1 MYITKDFLTDQN
13 FVINAGNIPSIQAGT
28 YSTRPD
34 NPKTG
39 SIFLDTKYR
48 IFYRYNGSK
57 WEALITNVN
66 IGALGLSDPSALS
79 TASTTS
85 TTSTLLKTTNH
96 LFFAVSDGL
105 RKIYTSRDGI
115 EEYGITTIRSPDE
128 VSYINL
134 FINGMLQPTVNYKI
148 ERGKLTLLT
157 EDIPLKG
164 TIIIIQFISIFF

>member
-1 MYITKDFLTDQN
+1 MDITKDILSNQN
-13 FVINAGNIPSIQAGT
+13 FVINAGDIPSIQAGT

-34 NPKTG
+34 NPKPG

-48 IFYRYNGSK
+48 IFYRYNGMK
-57 WEALITNVN
+57 WEALVTNAN
-66 IGALGLSDPSALS
+66 IGASGWAAPA
-79 TASTTS
+79 TP
-85 TTSTLLKTTNH
+85 LKTTNQ
-96 LFFAVSDGL
+96 LFFAVSDGI
-105 RKIYTSRDGI
+105 RRIYTNHDGI

-148 ERGKLTLLT
+148 DRGRLILLT

-164 TIIIIQFISIFF
+164 TIIILQFISIFF

>member
-1 MYITKDFLTDQN
+1 MDITKDILSDQN

-66 IGALGLSDPSALS
+66 IGALGWSVPS
-79 TASTTS
+79 TP
-85 TTSTLLKTTNH
+85 LKTTNQ

-164 TIIIIQFISIFF
+164 TIIILQFISLFL

>member
-1 MYITKDFLTDQN
+1 MDITKDILSDQN

-48 IFYRYNGSK
+48 IFYRYNGMK
-57 WEALITNVN
+57 WEALVTNAN
-66 IGALGLSDPSALS
+66 IGALGWAAPA
-79 TASTTS
+79 TP
-85 TTSTLLKTTNH
+85 LKTTNQ

-105 RKIYTSRDGI
+105 RKIYTNQDGI
-115 EEYGITTIRSPDE
+115 EEYGITTIQSPDE

-148 ERGKLTLLT
+148 ERGRLILLT

-164 TIIIIQFISIFF
+164 TIILLQFISIFL

>member
-1 MYITKDFLTDQN
+1 MDITKNLSSDQN

-66 IGALGLSDPSALS
+66 IGALGWAAPS
-79 TASTTS
+79 TP
-85 TTSTLLKTTNH
+85 LKTTNQ

-105 RKIYTSRDGI
+105 SKIYTSRNGI
-115 EEYGITTIRSPDE
+115 KEYGITTIRPPDE

-164 TIIIIQFISIFF
+164 TIIIIQFISIFL

>member
-1 MYITKDFLTDQN
+1 MDITKNVLPNHD

-28 YSTRPD
+28 YSSRPS
-34 NPKTG
+34 NHEPG
-39 SIFLDTKYR
+39 SLYLDTKHR

-66 IGALGLSDPSALS
+66 LGALGWAAPSAP
-79 TASTTS
+79 
-85 TTSTLLKTTNH
+85 LKTTNQ

-105 RKIYTSRDGI
+105 RKIYTNCDGI
-115 EEYGITTIRSPDE
+115 EEYGITMIRSLDE

-148 ERGKLTLLT
+148 ENGKLTLLT
-157 EDIPLKG
+157 EDAPMKG
-164 TIIIIQFISIFF
+164 TIIIIQFISIFLP